1 MHKRTFLAALAAAA
15 VTAVATPNVTF
26 AQQQKESKGEVATAP
41 SFGSLISAINSTA
54 AHNEKLKAATTLTA
68 DKVQL
73 VNVEDLLQGNN
84 VEALKSSL
92 MKYES
97 DITALRTTVGEN
109 ATITNALTTNTAKL
123 EAKDV
128 VATDVTPAGKV
139 IVYYWKKTQ

>member
-41 SFGSLISAINSTA
+41 SFGSLISAINSAA
-54 AHNEKLKAATTLTA
+54 AHNEKLKAATTLAA

-84 VEALKSSL
+84 VEALNNAL
-92 MKYES
+92 TKYES

-128 VATDVTPAGKV
+128 VATDVTPDGKV

>member
-26 AQQQKESKGEVATAP
+26 AQQQKESKGEVAIAP
-41 SFGSLISAINSTA
+41 SFASLISAIDSTA
-54 AHNEKLKAATTLTA
+54 ARNDKLKAATMLTP
-68 DKVQL
+68 DKVHL
-73 VNVEDLLQGNN
+73 VNVEDLLQGND
-84 VEALKSSL
+84 VEALKSAL
-92 MKYES
+92 TKYES
-97 DITALRTTVGEN
+97 DITTLRTTIGEN

-128 VATDVTPAGKV
+128 VATDVRADGKV

>member
-41 SFGSLISAINSTA
+41 SFGSLMSAINSA
-54 AHNEKLKAATTLTA
+54 ATHNEKLKAATTLAA

-84 VEALKSSL
+84 VEALKNAL
-92 MKYES
+92 TKYES

-128 VATDVTPAGKV
+128 VATDVTPDGKV